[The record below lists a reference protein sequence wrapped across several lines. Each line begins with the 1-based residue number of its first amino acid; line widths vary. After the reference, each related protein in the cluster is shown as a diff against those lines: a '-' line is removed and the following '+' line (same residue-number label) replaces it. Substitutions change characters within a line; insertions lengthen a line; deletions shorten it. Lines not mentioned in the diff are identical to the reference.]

1 MNFTLGIIIA
11 VGSLVA
17 FSLVMISM
25 DPGYLATPPASSSKI
40 AESIPVPEVVSEVT
54 SEVVPEVTSE
64 MIPEVTPEMIPEVTP
79 EMIPEVTSEVTPEV
93 ASEVT
98 PEIIASVV
106 KVSIPQNSSSP
117 GCETTNE
124 CYLPY
129 QIQINAGDTLVWI
142 NNDVAAHTVTSGNP
156 SEANDIFNSE
166 MLMPNKTFEYTFT
179 NSGEYDYYCMV
190 HPWMIGKVSV
200 N

>member
-40 AESIPVPEVVSEVT
+40 AESMPVPEVVSEVV
-54 SEVVPEVTSE
+54 SEVKPEV
-64 MIPEVTPEMIPEVTP
+64 V
-79 EMIPEVTSEVTPEV
+79 SEVTPEV
-93 ASEVT
+93 VSEVT
-98 PEIIASVV
+98 PEIIASIV
-106 KVSIPQNSSSP
+106 KVSIPQNTSLP

-142 NNDVAAHTVTSGNP
+142 NNDVAVHTVTSGNP
-156 SEANDIFNSE
+156 SEANGIFNSE
-166 MLMPNKTFEYTFT
+166 MLMPNKTFEYAFT

>member
-40 AESIPVPEVVSEVT
+40 AESIPVPEGVSEVVSEVT
-54 SEVVPEVTSE
+54 SEVTSEMVPEVTSE
-64 MIPEVTPEMIPEVTP
+64 MVSEVTSEMV
-79 EMIPEVTSEVTPEV
+79 PEVTSEVIPEV
-93 ASEVT
+93 A
-98 PEIIASVV
+98 PEIIASIV
-106 KVSIPQNSSSP
+106 KVSIPQNASSP

-129 QIQINAGDTLVWI
+129 QIQINVGDTLVWI

-156 SEANDIFNSE
+156 SEANGIFNSE